1 MDSAVPRSVAG
12 SVLLI
17 LILSLPL
24 YLVHL
29 GRTGLSDPDE
39 PYYAV
44 PAHEMMD
51 SGTYDVPVFH
61 GRPWFDKPILFY
73 WIVMTAFLLF
83 GVSEASARIGSV
95 LAAAGG
101 LLAVFALGRRVCRH
115 PMGPLGAAIVL
126 ATSFEYVI
134 LARAAVTDMALT
146 LFITLGMLAAARC
159 IEDGRPLQAGL
170 AGAAFGLATLT
181 KGPVGAL
188 LPALALVMYLI
199 AARRADLVRPR
210 LLATALA
217 GFVLTAGPWYVYM
230 ELRYPN
236 LLLGT
241 FLGQGN
247 LGRFLAPEHR
257 AFPFYYVAVLLAGLL
272 PWSGGLPA
280 ALWHAARPWIWSDE
294 RRAGARPGP
303 LFLLCWFGA
312 VLAVFSVSA
321 SKLPSYILPAFPPA
335 ALLLGDYWAGALARV
350 PVANRPRG
358 TMFSAWLGI
367 LIGAGALLAL
377 VLVLHRAALA
387 AAAPSALAAGTLLV
401 VGALLGLFAVRR
413 GSWSGMFLAQ
423 GSAAAAA
430 ILIVCVF
437 ALPAIEEFDST
448 RPLVSQLRAQG
459 IDGTIVGAYRAR
471 NLSLEF
477 YLGRQVPLVDDPGE
491 LRTRV
496 GAEPGGVWIVL
507 TRDLP
512 RLRADAALTVEPL
525 LERPCR
531 SAVRL
536 GPAHLG
542 MRHGR

>member
-12 SVLLI
+12 
-17 LILSLPL
+17 
-24 YLVHL
+24 
-29 GRTGLSDPDE
+29 
-39 PYYAV
+39 
-44 PAHEMMD
+44 
-51 SGTYDVPVFH
+51 VF
-61 GRPWFDKPILFY
+61 
-73 WIVMTAFLLF
+73 
-83 GVSEASARIGSV
+83 
-95 LAAAGG
+95 
-101 LLAVFALGRRVCRH
+101 LAVLALGRLVCLH
-115 PMGPLGAAIVL
+115 SMGPLGAAIVL

-280 ALWHAARPWIWSDE
+280 ALWHAARPSIWSDE
-294 RRAGARPGP
+294 RRTGARPGP

-312 VLAVFSVSA
+312 VLAVFSLSA

-350 PVANRPRG
+350 PAGSRPRG
-358 TMFSAWLGI
+358 AVLSAWLGL
-367 LIGAGALLAL
+367 LIGGGALLAL
-377 VLVLHRAALA
+377 ILVLRRTTLA
-387 AAAPSALAAGTLLV
+387 AAAPSAIAAGALFV

-413 GSWSGMFLAQ
+413 RSWSGMFL
-423 GSAAAAA
+423 
-430 ILIVCVF
+430 
-437 ALPAIEEFDST
+437 
-448 RPLVSQLRAQG
+448 
-459 IDGTIVGAYRAR
+459 
-471 NLSLEF
+471 
-477 YLGRQVPLVDDPGE
+477 
-491 LRTRV
+491 
-496 GAEPGGVWIVL
+496 
-507 TRDLP
+507 
-512 RLRADAALTVEPL
+512 
-525 LERPCR
+525 
-531 SAVRL
+531 
-536 GPAHLG
+536 
-542 MRHGR
+542 